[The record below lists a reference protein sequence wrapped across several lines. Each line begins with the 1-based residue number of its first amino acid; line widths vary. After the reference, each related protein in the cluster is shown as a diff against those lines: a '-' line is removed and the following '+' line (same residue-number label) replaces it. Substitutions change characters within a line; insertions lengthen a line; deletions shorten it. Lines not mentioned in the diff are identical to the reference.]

1 MLGEIRTDYW
11 HNFVPIYV
19 WFIETAAL
27 IITDHKSLKLKK
39 NLGLTYLVRQGYD
52 GLKVD
57 IILLLFVVLVLRV
70 GALHA
75 LIVLPDYLTR
85 VKKYLGEKKGA

>member
-39 NLGLTYLVRQGYD
+39 NWV
-52 GLKVD
+52 
-57 IILLLFVVLVLRV
+57 
-70 GALHA
+70 
-75 LIVLPDYLTR
+75 
-85 VKKYLGEKKGA
+85 